1 MKTLMHPDF
10 LQQTVVLLGA
20 IVLVVPLLTRL
31 GLGSV
36 PGYLVAGLLVGPPLL
51 GWVAEYELI
60 GKAAEFGVVF
70 LLFSIGIELR
80 PARLWVMRHYVFGL
94 GSAQLLLSAAAIAGL
109 LLWRGLELPVATL
122 IGLALALSS
131 TAIVVQLLSERSELA
146 SHHGRVTFAVLL
158 LQDVAV
164 APLLML
170 VYLLGKGG
178 ADAAFSPTGVLEALA
193 TLAAVLLLGRMVW
206 RRVLPFLAAQ
216 RNADILVAV
225 ALLLVLSAA
234 WLMEHAGMSLAM
246 GAFLAGV
253 LLADS
258 PFRHQVVADIQPF
271 RGILLGL
278 FFMTV
283 GMSIERQAVLDDGL
297 MLLALALA
305 LMAVKAAVA
314 FAVMRAFR
322 IQAGDALHGALLL
335 SQTGE
340 FALILFALAASENL
354 IGAAQRQM
362 LYQVVVFSMLLTP
375 LADLLG
381 RRLAARLPHRTAAG
395 PPATAADHEAAHGQV
410 IICGFGRVGRQI
422 ARLLDAASQR
432 WIATD
437 LDSETVEQARKRGLP
452 VFYGDCSRA
461 EILRALGVDHAALVL
476 ITLNDVGA
484 TERALIAI
492 RQLVPQARVIA
503 RAHDPAQAHALR
515 MHGVLRAV
523 PETIEYSLQFGLA
536 ALTELGRE
544 AAYRQELEDALRANE
559 YTRLLND
566 PPSP

>member
-1 MKTLMHPDF
+1 MHPDF
-10 LQQTVVLLGA
+10 LLQTLVLLGA
-20 IVLVVPLLTRL
+20 IVIVVPLLTRL

-36 PGYLVAGLLVGPPLL
+36 PGYLVAGLIVGPPLL

-60 GKAAEFGVVF
+60 GKVAEFGVVF

-80 PARLWVMRHYVFGL
+80 PARLWVMRRLVFGL
-94 GSAQLLLSAAAIAGL
+94 GSGQLLLCAVAIAVL
-109 LLWRGLELPVATL
+109 LSWGGMALPAATVTA
-122 IGLALALSS
+122 LALALSS
-131 TAIVVQLLSERSELA
+131 TAIVVQLLSERGEL
-146 SHHGRVTFAVLL
+146 SSQRGRVTFAVLL

-170 VYLLGKGG
+170 VYLLGRGG
-178 ADAAFSPTGVLEALA
+178 TEAAFSPAGVLEGLA
-193 TLAAVLLLGRMVW
+193 MLAAVLLLGRLVW

-216 RNADILVAV
+216 RNADTLVAV

-283 GMSIERQAVLDDGL
+283 GMSIERQAVLEHGL
-297 MLLALALA
+297 MLLAIALA
-305 LMAVKAAVA
+305 LMAVKTLVT
-314 FAVMRAFR
+314 FGVMRTFR
-322 IQAGDALHGALLL
+322 IPAGEALHGALLL

-340 FALILFALAASENL
+340 FALILFALAAGENL
-354 IGAAQRQM
+354 ISAAERQM

-381 RRLAARLPHRTAAG
+381 RRLAGAMPRTAQASHA
-395 PPATAADHEAAHGQV
+395 PNAAEHEAAHGQV
-410 IICGFGRVGRQI
+410 IICGFGRVGHQV
-422 ARLLDAASQR
+422 ARLLDAAGQR

-437 LDSETVEQARKRGLP
+437 LDSEAIEQARQRGQQ

-461 EILRALGVDHAALVL
+461 EILRALGVDRAALVL
-476 ITLNDVGA
+476 ITLNDAGA

-503 RAHDPAQAHALR
+503 RAHDPAQAHTLR
-515 MHGVLRAV
+515 AHGVLRAV

-536 ALTELGRE
+536 ALSELGVD
-544 AAYRQELEDALRANE
+544 AAYRQELEDALRADE
-559 YTRLLND
+559 YTRLLSD
-566 PPSP
+566 PPSQ

>member
-1 MKTLMHPDF
+1 MHADF
-10 LQQTVVLLGA
+10 LLQTLVLLGA

-36 PGYLVAGLLVGPPLL
+36 PGYLIAGLLIGPPLL
-51 GWVAEYELI
+51 GWGAEYELI
-60 GKAAEFGVVF
+60 GRVAEFGVVF

-80 PARLWVMRHYVFGL
+80 PARLWVMRRHVFGL
-94 GSAQLLLSAAAIAGL
+94 GSGQLLLCATVIAGL
-109 LLWRGLELPVATL
+109 LLWRGLELSAATV
-122 IGLALALSS
+122 IGLGLALSS
-131 TAIVVQLLSERSELA
+131 TALVVQLLSERGEL
-146 SHHGRVTFAVLL
+146 SSLRGRAAFAVLL

-178 ADAAFSPTGVLEALA
+178 SGAAISPAGVLEALA

-206 RRVLPFLAAQ
+206 RRVLPYLAAQ

-297 MLLALALA
+297 MLLALTLA
-305 LMAVKAAVA
+305 LMAVKAVA
-314 FAVMRAFR
+314 TFGVMRAFR
-322 IQAGDALHGALLL
+322 IPAGDALHGALLL

-354 IGAAQRQM
+354 ISATERQM

-381 RRLAARLPHRTAAG
+381 RRLARRLPHPVGAGHAATG
-395 PPATAADHEAAHGQV
+395 AGEDTAHGRV
-410 IICGFGRVGRQI
+410 IICGFGRVGHQV
-422 ARLLDAASQR
+422 ARLLDAANQR

-437 LDSETVEQARKRGLP
+437 LDSETIEQARKRGQP

-476 ITLNDVGA
+476 ITLNDAGA
-484 TERALIAI
+484 TERALLAI
-492 RQLVPQARVIA
+492 RQLAPQARVIA
-503 RAHDPAQAHALR
+503 RAHDPAQAHTLR
-515 MHGVLRAV
+515 LHGVLRAV

-536 ALTELGRE
+536 ALTELGLD
-544 AAYRQELEDALRANE
+544 AAYRQGLEDALRDNE
-559 YTRLLND
+559 YARLLTD
-566 PPSP
+566 PPSS

>member
-1 MKTLMHPDF
+1 MHPDF
-10 LQQTVVLLGA
+10 LLQTLVLLGA
-20 IVLVVPLLTRL
+20 IVIVVPLLTRL

-60 GKAAEFGVVF
+60 GKVAEFGVVF

-80 PARLWVMRHYVFGL
+80 PARLWVMRRLVFGL
-94 GSAQLLLSAAAIAGL
+94 GSSQLLLSAAAIAGL
-109 LLWRGLELPVATL
+109 LLWGGMEPPAAAVT
-122 IGLALALSS
+122 GLALALSS
-131 TAIVVQLLSERSELA
+131 TAIVVQLLSERGEL
-146 SHHGRVTFAVLL
+146 SSQRGRATFAVLL

-178 ADAAFSPTGVLEALA
+178 ADKGISPAGVLEALGM
-193 TLAAVLLLGRMVW
+193 LAAVLLLGRMVW

-314 FAVMRAFR
+314 FAAMRAFR
-322 IQAGDALHGALLL
+322 IHSGDALHGALLL

-340 FALILFALAASENL
+340 FALILFALAAGENL
-354 IGAAQRQM
+354 ISATERQM

-381 RRLAARLPHRTAAG
+381 RRLAGRLPHPAEAAPPESAAG
-395 PPATAADHEAAHGQV
+395 HEAAHGQV

-422 ARLLDAASQR
+422 ARLLDAAGQR

-437 LDSETVEQARKRGLP
+437 LDSETIEQARKRGQP

-461 EILRALGVDHAALVL
+461 EILRALGLEHAALVL
-476 ITLNDVGA
+476 ITLNDAGA
-484 TERALIAI
+484 TERALVAI

-503 RAHDPAQAHALR
+503 RACDHAQAHTLHA
-515 MHGVLRAV
+515 HGVLRAV
-523 PETIEYSLQFGLA
+523 PETTEYSLQLGLA
-536 ALTELGRE
+536 ALTELGLDG
-544 AAYRQELEDALRANE
+544 AYRQELEDALRDNE
-559 YTRLLND
+559 YALLVGGK
-566 PPSP
+566 PG

>member
-1 MKTLMHPDF
+1 MHSDF
-10 LQQTVVLLGA
+10 LLQTLVLLGA
-20 IVLVVPLLTRL
+20 IVIVVPLLTRL

-36 PGYLVAGLLVGPPLL
+36 PGYLVAGLIVGPPLL

-60 GKAAEFGVVF
+60 GKVAEFGVVF

-80 PARLWVMRHYVFGL
+80 PARLWVMRRLVFGL
-94 GSAQLLLSAAAIAGL
+94 GSGQLLLCAVAIAAP
-109 LLWRGLELPVATL
+109 LWWGGMALPAATVTA
-122 IGLALALSS
+122 LALALSS
-131 TAIVVQLLSERSELA
+131 TAIVVQLLSERGEL
-146 SHHGRVTFAVLL
+146 SSQRGRATFAVLL

-170 VYLLGKGG
+170 VYLLGKGDG
-178 ADAAFSPTGVLEALA
+178 DAAISTAGLLEALA
-193 TLAAVLLLGRMVW
+193 TLAAVLLLGRLVW

-234 WLMEHAGMSLAM
+234 WLMEQAGMSLAM

-283 GMSIERQAVLDDGL
+283 GMSIERQAVLDHGL

-305 LMAVKAAVA
+305 LMALKTLAA

-322 IQAGDALHGALLL
+322 IPAGDALHGALLL

-340 FALILFALAASENL
+340 FALILFALAAGENL
-354 IGAAQRQM
+354 ISATERQM

-381 RRLAARLPHRTAAG
+381 RRLAGAMPR
-395 PPATAADHEAAHGQV
+395 PAEASHAPGAADHEAAHGQV
-410 IICGFGRVGRQI
+410 IICGFGRVGHQV
-422 ARLLDAASQR
+422 ARLLDAAGQR

-437 LDSETVEQARKRGLP
+437 LDSEAIEQARRRGQQ

-476 ITLNDVGA
+476 ITLNDAGA

-503 RAHDPAQAHALR
+503 RAHDPAQAHTLR
-515 MHGVLRAV
+515 AHGVLRAV
-523 PETIEYSLQFGLA
+523 PETIEYSLQLGLA
-536 ALTELGRE
+536 ALSELGVD
-544 AAYRQELEDALRANE
+544 AAYRQELEDALRADE

-566 PPSP
+566 PPSR